1 MSGLLFFFGLFWR
14 VYGVKKN
21 DFSVISIWRKFKMRN
36 VVGIGALLA
45 SAFIAGC
52 GGAATTATDT
62 VVPPAATPLTISGRL
77 ASTRSEPAIAF
88 LARGAERTGSTAR
101 MSAVTVDD
109 LLVSCVT
116 FSVPP
121 LAGTGGDVNASGDFN
136 VQFAADAKGK
146 NFGCFVTA
154 ADPEFE
160 PIPMVFIDQTKK
172 TLSGTAA
179 KSSRLAVQ
187 DSVAMPAISL
197 DLDERTVEV
206 DVATIESAADS
217 SQTGSDVL
225 SAATGTKMDFT
236 GEYVVADPVAEG
248 ITPPTGYRGPFT
260 YAELITD
267 EGKGGPMKGMHLY
280 FQRFAA
286 KKFAPTNAAACATAQ
301 ETEHD
306 APTLLAGACTGA
318 TTTDDVFGIA
328 LWGPDM
334 DSLFTGGLPTEAEF
348 NAALAG
354 AIARD
359 SANTCKRKLGLTA
372 VEGKVYG
379 GVDFTTDPNYDA
391 NTAGGEV
398 EGKYYE
404 GGFPFPTTLN
414 MSAHADKANVF
425 GDGKSLNNTDGDF
438 ISALTE
444 GWKFA
449 EAQLR
454 WSNQNCMT
462 ASITLGTRSFP
473 VWRCWGKYSA
483 EHRPDAGGGV
493 PDFSAIAA
501 KNAYR
506 DSLGGGCYIVA
517 TNEPINFGNWT
528 DFWSDTGSGF
538 PAYTNLTQFG
548 GVNLPAGFMGGK
560 YVKTAFMPNSIQGG
574 GAGTNLLTEAADIAC
589 ENFEGFFMANATP
602 VTPPADSHWAGDYWH
617 FQYDSAGGMG
627 TKCSA
632 LASDTDAEKLQQLR
646 CYADAYWDPSRYLTG
661 CKRGVDFNFNAQN
674 PWDFLQENG
683 PTRAS
688 SQFIFEMFN
697 YTANDAGNFT
707 TQEVYTRGFETKDAA
722 GMFKWINCRVRENL
736 SISVTAVNG
745 NANKLLA
752 DFTSVTSL
760 VDTFNG
766 ACVAEADKGLD
777 GQLQTGTL
785 KMMFVLNK
793 QP

>member
-1 MSGLLFFFGLFWR
+1 
-14 VYGVKKN
+14 
-21 DFSVISIWRKFKMRN
+21 MRN

-52 GGAATTATDT
+52 GGAATTATDI
-62 VVPPAATPLTISGRL
+62 VAPPAATPLTISGRL
-77 ASTRSEPAIAF
+77 ASTRSEPAMAF

-101 MSAVTVDD
+101 MAAVTVDD

-154 ADPEFE
+154 ADPDFE

-172 TLSGTAA
+172 TLSGSAA

-187 DSVAMPAISL
+187 DSVTMPAINL

-206 DVATIESAADS
+206 DVATIASAADS

-236 GEYVVADPVAEG
+236 GEYVVADPAAEG
-248 ITPPTGYRGPFT
+248 ITPPTGYRGPFA
-260 YAELITD
+260 YADMITD
-267 EGKGGPMKGMHLY
+267 EGKGGGGPMKGMHLY

-286 KKFAPTNAAACATAQ
+286 KKFAPTDAAACATAQ

-306 APTLLAGACTGA
+306 AQTLLDGDCTGS

-334 DSLFTGGLPTEAEF
+334 DNLFNGGGTPTEAEF

-379 GVDFTTDPNYDA
+379 GVDFTTDLNYDS

-404 GGFPFPTTLN
+404 GGFPFTTTLD
-414 MSAHADKANVF
+414 MSADLVNRGNVF
-425 GDGKSLNNTDGDF
+425 GDGKPLNNADGNF
-438 ISALTE
+438 ISALTD

-483 EHRPDAGGGV
+483 DHVPDAGGSV
-493 PDFSAIAA
+493 PDFGAIAA

-517 TNEPINFGNWT
+517 THEPINFGNWT
-528 DFWSDTGSGF
+528 DFWSDTGGF
-538 PAYTNLTQFG
+538 PAYTSLTQFAG
-548 GVNLPAGFMGGK
+548 YDLPAGFNGGK
-560 YVKTAFMPNSIQGG
+560 YVKTAFMPKTTQGG
-574 GAGTNLLTEAADIAC
+574 GADTNLLTEAADIAC
-589 ENFEGFFMANATP
+589 ENFEGFFMAAGGAP
-602 VTPPADSHWAGDYWH
+602 VTPPADSHWPGDNWH

-632 LASDTDAEKLQQLR
+632 LPRVTEPEKVQQLR
-646 CYADAYWDPSRYLTG
+646 CYADAYWEPSRYLTG

-674 PWDFLQENG
+674 SWDFLQEKG
-683 PTRAS
+683 PARAS

-707 TQEVYTRGFETKDAA
+707 TQEEYTRGFESKDAA

-736 SISVTAVNG
+736 SISITAVNG

-793 QP
+793 QL

>member
-1 MSGLLFFFGLFWR
+1 
-14 VYGVKKN
+14 
-21 DFSVISIWRKFKMRN
+21 MRN